1 MDLKKIADIYQL
13 SPLQK
18 YELGRH
24 LKTWPAE
31 ARLAWWNMTK
41 WWNASDGA
49 CANTFSASS
58 FLQSF
63 NQT

>member
-1 MDLKKIADIYQL
+1 MDLKKVADIYQL

-31 ARLAWWNMTK
+31 AAGLVEYDK
-41 WWNASDGA
+41 VVE
-49 CANTFSASS
+49 CI
-58 FLQSF
+58 
-63 NQT
+63 